1 MVSVFMWIDYFR
13 RIDVFEPERW
23 WPLLIALS
31 IGGITPYLSL
41 YIYDLFKNIGF
52 EENGKFLNDLLFSI
66 FGIGLN
72 EELCKLSGVIVVF
85 RLLKKFINDPI
96 DILIYAGLTA
106 LGFSLVEN
114 FNYFSNYGVR
124 IISSRA
130 FYSALEHIINTSVIV
145 YGFYRFRIF
154 NRGNRVLNTITG
166 ICLAIGSHGLFD
178 FFLIQP
184 FLGEFTSYFSLLV
197 YLVGINFWIE
207 MLNNAN
213 NFSGYFDY
221 HKIGFSTRVAYR
233 MFYWYFLTLSIA
245 FFNNGV
251 TIDLEFSIR
260 MGFKSLLTDGFLFWI
275 VIMRISRFKIFKRK
289 YFRVTLALPF
299 YITKNKD
306 EDFRIPVLNIPIKI
320 RGENQQEYFLTK
332 YLGKSIHLFPLKGEI
347 AELHDTEL
355 NSSIEAVVSDKILLY
370 DDVIVYTLFIEDKLW
385 IKPDTIFVLKPVM
398 KTFTRLE
405 VNGVITALYGL
416 KFKAHESK
424 VNNLDIKELDF
435 ISWVKI
441 RIDGT

>member
-1 MVSVFMWIDYFR
+1 
-13 RIDVFEPERW
+13 
-23 WPLLIALS
+23 LG
-31 IGGITPYLSL
+31 IGGITPYFSL
-41 YIYDLFKNIGF
+41 YIYDLLKQAGF

-72 EELCKLSGVIVVF
+72 EELSKLAGVIAVF
-85 RLLKKFINDPI
+85 LLLKKYINDPI
-96 DILIYAGLTA
+96 DILIYSGLTA

-145 YGFYRFRIF
+145 YGFFRFRVF
-154 NRGNRVLNTITG
+154 NKGNPILNTITG
-166 ICLAIGSHGLFD
+166 LALAIGSHGLFD
-178 FFLIQP
+178 FFLIQQ
-184 FLGEFTSYFSLLV
+184 FLGPLTSYFSLLV

-213 NFSGYFDY
+213 NFSVYFDY

-233 MFYWYFLTLSIA
+233 LFYWYFLTLAIA
-245 FFNNGV
+245 FFNNGM
-251 TIDLEFSIR
+251 TINLEFSIR
-260 MGFKSLLTDGFLFWI
+260 TSFKSLLTDGFLFWI

-289 YFRVTLALPF
+289 YFKVTLALPF

-306 EDFRIPVLNIPIKI
+306 EDFKIPVLNIPVKI

-332 YLGKSIHLFPLKGEI
+332 YLGKNVRLFPLKGEK
-347 AELHDTEL
+347 EDLH
-355 NSSIEAVVSDKILLY
+355 NSVAGSSINAVISDKILLY

-385 IKPDTIFVLKPVM
+385 IKPDKIFVLKPVM
-398 KTFTRLE
+398 KTFAKLE
-405 VNGVITALYGL
+405 LNGVITALYGIKL
-416 KFKAHESK
+416 DASD
-424 VNNLDIKELDF
+424 LDIKDLEIRELDF

-441 RIDGT
+441 QPDGI

>member
-13 RIDVFEPERW
+13 RIDVFEPEKW
-23 WPLLIALS
+23 WPLFVALV
-31 IGGITPYLSL
+31 IGGLTPGLSL
-41 YIYDLFKNIGF
+41 RIYDLLKQIGF
-52 EENGKFLNDLLFSI
+52 EENGKFVNDLMFSI

-72 EELCKLSGVIVVF
+72 EELSKLTGVIVVF
-85 RLLKKFINDPI
+85 LLLKKFINDPI
-96 DILIYAGLTA
+96 DILIYSGLTA

-130 FYSALEHIINTSVIV
+130 FYSALEHIINTSVVV

-154 NRGNRVLNTITG
+154 NKGNHVLNTIAG
-166 ICLAIGSHGLFD
+166 ICLAVGSHGLFD

-184 FLGEFTSYFSLLV
+184 FFGEFTSYFSLLV
-197 YLVGINFWIE
+197 YLAGINFWIE

-221 HKIGFSTRVAYR
+221 HKIGYSTRVAYR
-233 MFYWYFLTLSIA
+233 LFYWYFLTLAIA
-245 FFNNGV
+245 FFNNGI

-260 MGFKSLLTDGFLFWI
+260 TSFKSLLTDGFLFWI

-332 YLGKSIHLFPLKGEI
+332 YLGKHVHLFPLKGEM
-347 AELHDTEL
+347 EDVNNVDL
-355 NSSIEAVVSDKILLY
+355 NSSIEAVISDKILLY

-385 IKPDTIFVLKPVM
+385 INPSKIFVLKPVM
-398 KTFTRLE
+398 KTFTKLE
-405 VNGVITALYGL
+405 VDGVITALYGL
-416 KFKAHESK
+416 KFDTTELNIKDLE
-424 VNNLDIKELDF
+424 IKELDF

-441 RIDGT
+441 QVDSV